1 MSKIKSS
8 ISILSFLIVNIVS
21 CLPTL
26 ADSSYTAI
34 VQKINIRGNRLS
46 ADNINKIGS
55 KKDILELADAIGNA
69 IYSPKLLPKLNF
81 PLGSIPLKTL
91 NQSFKAKGI
100 RTTYSKQSC
109 LSMRS
114 QDNFS
119 TSLGISSILDR
130 KITFPFLVADTSF
143 LAQGK
148 PGSSSTGQ
156 TDKCVYSIVDPA
168 LIRQGD
174 RGLQLKLSKQGY
186 MSTELGFKVIAI
198 ENMQPILKFDDA
210 NLTLEDERSFRT
222 FKFLID
228 GGSQDLQKQII
239 DQITKNYPRLYCFI
253 TSKSV
258 AEILSIKN
266 PQIAQ
271 QPSNNANNS
280 NGGNYSPISSYPD
293 YIVKINIS
301 H

>member
-1 MSKIKSS
+1 MPKIKSS
-8 ISILSFLIVNIVS
+8 ISILSFLVVNVVFCFPAI
-21 CLPTL
+21 

-34 VQKINIRGNRLS
+34 VQKINIRGDRLS

-55 KKDILELADAIGNA
+55 KKDILELADAIGNT
-69 IYSPKLLPKLNF
+69 IDNPKLLPKLNF

-91 NQSFKAKGI
+91 NQSLKAKDI
-100 RTTYSKQSC
+100 RATYYKYSC

-114 QDNFS
+114 QDDFS
-119 TSLGISSILDR
+119 ISLGINKNLDR
-130 KITFPFLVADTSF
+130 KITLPFLVADSSF

-156 TDKCVYSIVDPA
+156 IDKCVYSIVDPA
-168 LIRQGD
+168 LLRQGD
-174 RGLQLKLSKQGY
+174 LRLQLKLSKQGY

-198 ENMQPILKFDDA
+198 ENMQPVLKFDDTS
-210 NLTLEDERSFRT
+210 LTLEDERSFRT

-228 GGSQDLQKQII
+228 GGSQDLQKQITQ
-239 DQITKNYPRLYCFI
+239 QITKNHPRLYCFI

-258 AEILSIKN
+258 SEILRMKN
-266 PQIAQ
+266 PQMDQHRNI
-271 QPSNNANNS
+271 NANNS
-280 NGGNYSPISSYPD
+280 NSSSYSPISSYPD